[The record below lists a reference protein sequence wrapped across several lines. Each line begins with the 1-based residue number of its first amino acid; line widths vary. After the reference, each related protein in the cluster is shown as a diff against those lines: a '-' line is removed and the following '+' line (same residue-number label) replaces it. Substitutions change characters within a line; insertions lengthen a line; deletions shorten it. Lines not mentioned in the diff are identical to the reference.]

1 MPSSDPLAKV
11 NRELKKYKNLPD
23 AGMVMGVC
31 AGLSYRLGW
40 PTWAVRIAFVVLV
53 LGYGAGII
61 AYLAIGLIAPD
72 AGTPDDY
79 ARRTGGE

>member
-1 MPSSDPLAKV
+1 MASKSPLAKV

-31 AGLSYRLGW
+31 AGLSYRLGL
-40 PTWAVRIAFVVLV
+40 PTWAVRIAFAILAF
-53 LGYGAGII
+53 GYGVGIA
-61 AYLAIGLIAPD
+61 AYFLIGLIAPD
-72 AGTPDDY
+72 ASTPGDY